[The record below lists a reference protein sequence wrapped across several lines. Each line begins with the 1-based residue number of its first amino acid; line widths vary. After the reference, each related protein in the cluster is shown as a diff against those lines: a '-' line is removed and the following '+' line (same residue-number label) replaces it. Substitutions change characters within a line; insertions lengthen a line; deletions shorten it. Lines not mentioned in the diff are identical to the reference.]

1 MGGATALQTNLVTYS
16 TSLKSQTSMLSQEN
30 TWAVSICY
38 NIRILLTSLSPLVP
52 PSPLPPSLPRM
63 CWLWGVDSQLSVA
76 DCSGETLASFLFHM
90 HHLRQ
95 TTHFRIH
102 DTVSDNY
109 HDLAMMYAH
118 SHSHLSSLM
127 HFFTDNADQINLT
140 VNLATRTYSVCLAM
154 SVDSLSQEK
163 YWRYGYFNFKQLLLY
178 NNRNVEF
185 LYH

>member
-38 NIRILLTSLSPLVP
+38 NIRLQNVDNI
-52 PSPLPPSLPRM
+52 PLPPSSLPLSLPRM

-76 DCSGETLASFLFHM
+76 DSSGETLASLLFHV

-102 DTVSDNY
+102 DTVSDSIY
-109 HDLAMMYAH
+109 RDVHVRSFSCAFLLTM
-118 SHSHLSSLM
+118 
-127 HFFTDNADQINLT
+127 QIRQ
-140 VNLATRTYSVCLAM
+140 A
-154 SVDSLSQEK
+154 
-163 YWRYGYFNFKQLLLY
+163 LL
-178 NNRNVEF
+178 
-185 LYH
+185 